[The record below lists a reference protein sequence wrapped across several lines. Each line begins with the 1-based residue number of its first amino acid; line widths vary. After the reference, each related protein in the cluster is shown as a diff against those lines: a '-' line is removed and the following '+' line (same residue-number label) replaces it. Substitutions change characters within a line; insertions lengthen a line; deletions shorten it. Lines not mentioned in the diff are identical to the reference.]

1 MIIATPEL
9 PLPSEW
15 GWSKKAEWAGMYVGQ
30 PYLKPHK
37 PAGNSY
43 VVAAKRT
50 TEDAASASRLPCS
63 ALLFVCAVDFVL
75 TDPLTPTTNSFWHD
89 Y

>member
-1 MIIATPEL
+1 
-9 PLPSEW
+9 
-15 GWSKKAEWAGMYVGQ
+15 MYVGQ

-37 PAGNSY
+37 PTGNSY
-43 VVAAKRT
+43 VVAARRT
-50 TEDAASASRLPCS
+50 AEDAASARRLPCS

-75 TDPLTPTTNSFWHD
+75 TDPLTPTTNNSFWHV